1 MSKQPTIFGS
11 LKDFRKGG
19 VEVIDADPK
28 HYVHSNV
35 FDVATKSKPY
45 EKVCVAQN
53 LKYVLEAVRA
63 EGTSP
68 WFATPH
74 DEAALVM
81 DGEIEVH
88 LIKPDTAAVKEG
100 SDGAIAL
107 SAEPKGKKMGWLKVR
122 RGHMALLPKGSAY
135 QFRSATPGVLL
146 LQTIKGPLTL
156 ERWADICQTTA

>member
-1 MSKQPTIFGS
+1 MSKQPTVFGS
-11 LKDFRKGG
+11 LSNFQKGG
-19 VEVIDADPK
+19 VEVIDANPK

-35 FDVATKSKPY
+35 FDVASKSKPY

-81 DGEIEVH
+81 DGEVEVH
-88 LIKPDTAAVKEG
+88 YVKPDQAAVAEG
-100 SDGAIAL
+100 SEGAIAL
-107 SAEPKGKKMGWLKVR
+107 SAEPKGRKMGWVKVR

>member
-11 LKDFRKGG
+11 LSNFQKGG
-19 VEVIDADPK
+19 VEVIDANPK

-63 EGTSP
+63 EGNSP

-88 LIKPDTAAVKEG
+88 LIKPEEPAVKED
-100 SDGAIAL
+100 SEGAIAL
-107 SAEPKGKKMGWLKVR
+107 PAEPKGKKMGWLKVR

-135 QFRSATPGVLL
+135 QFRSAKPGVLL

>member
-1 MSKQPTIFGS
+1 M
-11 LKDFRKGG
+11 
-19 VEVIDADPK
+19 
-28 HYVHSNV
+28 
-35 FDVATKSKPY
+35 
-45 EKVCVAQN
+45 CVAPN

-63 EGTSP
+63 EGDSP

-88 LIKPDTAAVKEG
+88 LIKPEQAAVKEG
-100 SDGAIAL
+100 SEGAIAL
-107 SAEPKGKKMGWLKVR
+107 DAEPKGKKMGWLKVR